1 MDKLIRYREVVKA
14 CLLDWQ
20 AYMSRAEKAE
30 DDKPQCVF
38 DDERGQY
45 LIMFMGWHGDERDHT
60 VYIHLRIRDGKIWV
74 EEDGTDV
81 GVATQLERAGVPRED
96 IVLAFHHP
104 ETRKLGDYAVA

>member
-1 MDKLIRYREVVKA
+1 MDKLTRYREAVKA
-14 CLLDWQ
+14 CLLDWH
-20 AYMSRAEKAE
+20 AFTSRAEKDE
-30 DDKPQCVF
+30 DNKPHYVF
-38 DDERGQY
+38 DDERGHY
-45 LIMFMGWHGDERDHT
+45 LLLFTGWRGDDRDHI
-60 VYIHLRIRDGKIWV
+60 VYIHLRIRNGKIWV